1 MCSLCRPV
9 LPDFGL
15 PHSEDLCP
23 LRNSQYCPYCA
34 TYGHLMAFCKA
45 KPPASITQPIYLE
58 QLIAPSDRIA
68 FGIET
73 CTPIVGSASA
83 AAAAVAVLEG
93 TIEIKNDDAVITAY
107 LNARSIPIPRK
118 VSKRRVLEEYASRQG
133 KRVVYIF

>member
-1 MCSLCRPV
+1 
-9 LPDFGL
+9 
-15 PHSEDLCP
+15 
-23 LRNSQYCPYCA
+23 
-34 TYGHLMAFCKA
+34 MAFCKA

-83 AAAAVAVLEG
+83 TVAALEG